1 MLSEKRAKMQFK
13 VENAVL
19 DSGVKII
26 FAVMENI
33 DNTGENA
40 QWREY
45 REKRLEELYAQYE
58 GIDVHADTILEGFN
72 ILHDNVGVKR
82 RKNIPA
88 SENLIKLLLKNHG
101 MFYINKAV
109 DIYNLVSLETKLAL
123 GAHNIDNVSGDVTL
137 RFTDGTERYIPLGQ
151 EQPVPVAPH
160 EYCYCDDDNEVLCRL
175 EIRQV
180 NKTRVDE
187 QTRNIFYIVQG
198 NEATPESLLTEAAE
212 RIISL
217 TEKYCGGSGHIVIP
231 EVI

>member
-1 MLSEKRAKMQFK
+1 VLSEKRTKMQFK

-33 DNTGENA
+33 DNTSENA

-45 REKRLEELYAQYE
+45 REKRLEELYVQYE
-58 GIDVHADTILEGFN
+58 GIDVHADPILEGFN

-88 SENLIKLLLKNHG
+88 SENLIKLLLKNQG

-151 EQPVPVAPH
+151 GQPVPVAPH

-187 QTRNIFYIVQG
+187 NTCNIFYIIQG
-198 NEATPESLLTEAAE
+198 NDATPDSLLNDAAE
-212 RIISL
+212 RIITL
-217 TEKYCGGSGHIVIP
+217 TVKYCGGSGRIIKP

>member
-1 MLSEKRAKMQFK
+1 MKMQFR
-13 VENAVL
+13 VEKAVL
-19 DSGVKII
+19 DSGVKIL
-26 FAVMENI
+26 FAVTENI
-33 DNTGENA
+33 DNTGENTE
-40 QWREY
+40 WNEY
-45 REKRLEELYAQYE
+45 REKRLTELYAQYE
-58 GIDVHADTILEGFN
+58 DIDVHADPILEGFN

-82 RKNIPA
+82 RKNITA

-101 MFYINKAV
+101 MTFINRAV
-109 DIYNLVSLETKLAL
+109 DIYNIVSLETKLAL
-123 GAHNIDNVSGDVTL
+123 GAHNIDNVSGNVAL
-137 RFTDGTERYIPLGQ
+137 RFTDGSEKFIPLGQ

-217 TEKYCGGSGHIVIP
+217 TEKYCGGSGRIVVP
-231 EVI
+231 EII

>member
-1 MLSEKRAKMQFK
+1 MRSK
-13 VENAVL
+13 VEKAVL

-33 DNTGENA
+33 DNTGDNTEWN
-40 QWREY
+40 EY
-45 REKRLEELYAQYE
+45 REKRLTELYTQYE
-58 GIDVHADTILEGFN
+58 GIDVHADPILEGFN

-137 RFTDGTERYIPLGQ
+137 RFTDGTERYVPLGQ

-187 QTRNIFYIVQG
+187 STRNIFYIVQG
-198 NEATPESLLTEAAE
+198 NEATPDSLLNGAVE
-212 RIISL
+212 RIIAL
-217 TEKYCGGSGHIVIP
+217 TAKYCGGSGQIIIP
-231 EVI
+231 EII

>member
-1 MLSEKRAKMQFK
+1 
-13 VENAVL
+13 
-19 DSGVKII
+19 
-26 FAVMENI
+26 
-33 DNTGENA
+33 
-40 QWREY
+40 
-45 REKRLEELYAQYE
+45 
-58 GIDVHADTILEGFN
+58 LEGFN

-137 RFTDGTERYIPLGQ
+137 RFTDGTERYVPLGQ
-151 EQPVPVAPH
+151 KEPVPVAPH

-187 QTRNIFYIVQG
+187 NTCNIFYIIQG
-198 NEATPESLLTEAAE
+198 NDATPDSLLNDAAE
-212 RIISL
+212 RIITL
-217 TEKYCGGSGHIVIP
+217 TVKYCGGSGRIIKP

>member
-1 MLSEKRAKMQFK
+1 MKFK
-13 VENAVL
+13 VEKAVI

-58 GIDVHADTILEGFN
+58 GIDVHADPILEGFN

-123 GAHNIDNVSGDVTL
+123 GAHNIDNVSGNVTL
-137 RFTDGTERYIPLGQ
+137 RFTDGAERYIPLGQ

-187 QTRNIFYIVQG
+187 NTCNIFYIIQG
-198 NEATPESLLTEAAE
+198 NDATPDSLLNDAAE
-212 RIISL
+212 RIITL
-217 TEKYCGGSGHIVIP
+217 TVKYCGGDGRIIIP
-231 EVI
+231 EVV

>member
-1 MLSEKRAKMQFK
+1 MKMQFR
-13 VENAVL
+13 VEKAVL
-19 DSGVKII
+19 DSGVKIL

-40 QWREY
+40 EWNEY
-45 REKRLEELYAQYE
+45 REKRFTELYTQYE
-58 GIDVHADTILEGFN
+58 DIDIHADPILEGFN

-101 MFYINKAV
+101 MTFINRAV
-109 DIYNLVSLETKLAL
+109 DIYNIVSLETKLAL
-123 GAHNIDNVSGDVTL
+123 GAHNIDNVSGNVAL
-137 RFTDGTERYIPLGQ
+137 RFTDGSEKFIPLGQ

-217 TEKYCGGSGHIVIP
+217 TEKYCGGSGRIVVP
-231 EVI
+231 EII

>member
-1 MLSEKRAKMQFK
+1 MKMQFR
-13 VENAVL
+13 VEKAVL
-19 DSGVKII
+19 DSGVKIL

-40 QWREY
+40 EWNEY
-45 REKRLEELYAQYE
+45 REKRLTELYAQYE
-58 GIDVHADTILEGFN
+58 DIDVHADPILEGFN

-88 SENLIKLLLKNHG
+88 SENLIKLLLKNQG

-151 EQPVPVAPH
+151 EQTVPVAPH

-187 QTRNIFYIVQG
+187 NTCNIFYIIQG
-198 NEATPESLLTEAAE
+198 NDATPDSLLNDAAE
-212 RIISL
+212 LIITL
-217 TEKYCGGSGHIVIP
+217 TVKYCGGSVRIIKP

>member
-1 MLSEKRAKMQFK
+1 MKMQFR
-13 VENAVL
+13 VEKAVL
-19 DSGVKII
+19 DSGVKIL

-33 DNTGENA
+33 DNLSGSAE
-40 QWREY
+40 WIKY
-45 REKRLEELYAQYE
+45 REQRIAELYDLYE
-58 GIDVHADTILEGFN
+58 GLDVHSDPILEGFN

-101 MFYINKAV
+101 MLFINRAV
-109 DIYNLVSLETKLAL
+109 DIYNIVSLETKLAL
-123 GAHNIDNVSGDVTL
+123 GAHNIDKVSGDVTL
-137 RFTDGTERYIPLGQ
+137 RFTDGSEKFIPLGQ

-198 NEATPESLLTEAAE
+198 NKATPDSLLRDCAE

-217 TEKYCGGSGHIVIP
+217 TEKYCGGSGRIVVP
-231 EVI
+231 EII

>member
-1 MLSEKRAKMQFK
+1 MQFK

-33 DNTGENA
+33 DNTSENA

-45 REKRLEELYAQYE
+45 REKRLEELYVQYE
-58 GIDVHADTILEGFN
+58 GIDVHADPILEGFN

-88 SENLIKLLLKNHG
+88 SENLIKLLLKNQG
-101 MFYINKAV
+101 MFYINKVV

-151 EQPVPVAPH
+151 GQPVPVAPH

-187 QTRNIFYIVQG
+187 NTCNIFYIIQG
-198 NEATPESLLTEAAE
+198 NDATPDSLLNDAAE
-212 RIISL
+212 RIITL
-217 TEKYCGGSGHIVIP
+217 TVKYCGGSGRIIKP

>member
-1 MLSEKRAKMQFK
+1 MKMQFR
-13 VENAVL
+13 VEKAVL
-19 DSGVKII
+19 DSGVKIL

-40 QWREY
+40 EWNEY
-45 REKRLEELYAQYE
+45 REKRLNELYAQYE
-58 GIDVHADTILEGFN
+58 DIDIHADPILEGFN

-101 MFYINKAV
+101 MTFINRAV
-109 DIYNLVSLETKLAL
+109 DIYNIVSLETKLAL
-123 GAHNIDNVSGDVTL
+123 GAHNIDNVSGNVTL
-137 RFTDGTERYIPLGQ
+137 RFTDGSEKFVPLGQ

-217 TEKYCGGSGHIVIP
+217 TEKYCGGSGRIVVP
-231 EVI
+231 EII